1 MDTPS
6 PRSSFQIPR
15 SAPDFDLLA
24 AKADDLRAEIRLR
37 QPAALAAATS
47 TEFTGSGFRF
57 AFWGQPIHL
66 AYPELRV
73 SIVGSEKEMPGFHQ
87 TMVLYYFATC
97 DGAPL
102 SGNWVSFADL
112 PDGRMYN
119 TAFQGYTGRELV
131 KRLGLDIDSFRRA
144 CQKSRGE
151 PVGQGDAA
159 YRFLALPRVPLLAVY
174 WLGDED
180 FPSNCQILFDASASH
195 CLPTDACALLG
206 SALTRKLLA

>member
-1 MDTPS
+1 MDKS
-6 PRSSFQIPR
+6 DSRVRFQPPR

-24 AKADDLRAEIRLR
+24 AKADDLRAEVRLR
-37 QPAALAAATS
+37 QPASLAVSTA

-57 AFWGQPIHL
+57 DFWGQPVCL
-66 AYPELRV
+66 TFPELRV
-73 SIVGSEKEMPGFHQ
+73 SIVGNEKELPGFHQ

-97 DGAPL
+97 DGTPL
-102 SGNWVSFADL
+102 TGEWVSFADL

-119 TAFQGYTGRELV
+119 TAFQGYTGREVV
-131 KRLGLDIDSFRRA
+131 KRFRLDIESFRRA
-144 CQKSRGE
+144 AVKAGGE
-151 PVGQGDAA
+151 PVEQGNAA

-180 FPSNCQILFDASASH
+180 FPSNCQVLFDASASH

>member
-1 MDTPS
+1 MNSRP
-6 PRSSFQIPR
+6 PFLPPR

-37 QPAALAAATS
+37 QPASLAAATA
-47 TEFTGSGFRF
+47 TEFTGTEFRF
-57 AFWGQPIHL
+57 DFWGQPVRL
-66 AYPELRV
+66 AFPELRV
-73 SIVGSEKEMPGFHQ
+73 SIAGSEKELPGFHQ
-87 TMVLYYFATC
+87 TMILYYFATC
-97 DGAPL
+97 DGSPL
-102 SGNWVSFADL
+102 TGKWVSFADL

-119 TAFQGYTGRELV
+119 SAFQGYTGRELV
-131 KRLGLDIDSFRRA
+131 KRFGLDLESFRRA
-144 CQKSRGE
+144 AVKAGGE
-151 PVGQGDAA
+151 PAGEGDAA

-180 FPSNCQILFDASASH
+180 FPSNCQFLFDASASH